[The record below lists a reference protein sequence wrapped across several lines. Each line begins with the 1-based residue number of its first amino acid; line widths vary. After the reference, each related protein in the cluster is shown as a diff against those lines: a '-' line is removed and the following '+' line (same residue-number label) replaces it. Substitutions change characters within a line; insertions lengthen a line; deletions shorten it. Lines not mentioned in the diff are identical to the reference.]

1 MTSSSCALMA
11 DYNRWMNTKLYEAA
25 AQLTDQQLRQDR
37 GAFFGS
43 LYETLNHLA
52 VADTIWLQR
61 FAQHAALGD
70 LQTAMKDFPKPT
82 SLRQPLA
89 TSFAELRNYR
99 TRLDAVILQFAQQL
113 TPAQLAETLRYA
125 NTSGKPQSRNFGA
138 VLLHFFNHQT
148 HHRGQ
153 ASTLLF
159 QAGVDLGVTDLFTLI
174 PNEA

>member
-1 MTSSSCALMA
+1 MA

-25 AQLTDQQLRQDR
+25 GQLSDAQLRQDR

-61 FAQHAALGD
+61 FAQHPALGG
-70 LQTAMKDFPKPT
+70 LQEAMQGFPKPT
-82 SLRQPLA
+82 SLREPMA
-89 TSFAELRNYR
+89 ASFAELWDYR

-113 TPAQLAETLRYA
+113 TPAHLAETLRYA
-125 NTSGKPQSRNFGA
+125 NTSGKPQARNVGA
-138 VLLHFFNHQT
+138 LLQHFFNHQT

-159 QAGVDLGVTDLFTLI
+159 QAGVDVGVTDLFTLI
-174 PNEA
+174 PNEV